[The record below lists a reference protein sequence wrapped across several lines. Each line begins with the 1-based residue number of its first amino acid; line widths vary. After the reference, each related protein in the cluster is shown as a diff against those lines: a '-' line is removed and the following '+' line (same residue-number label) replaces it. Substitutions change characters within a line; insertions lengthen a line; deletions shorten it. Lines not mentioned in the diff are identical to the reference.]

1 MVWALPAPFQ
11 VSREQHLWLSPH
23 CSGRQKRHGGGRTK
37 NLPPVP
43 LSRRWLKDGHPLGE
57 RDGVVVSED
66 GGTLLIAHVGLGH
79 KGLYVCQGSNWAG
92 VAQAEVQVSVQGE
105 HSI

>member
-1 MVWALPAPFQ
+1 MAVTPLFWQA
-11 VSREQHLWLSPH
+11 ET
-23 CSGRQKRHGGGRTK
+23 GHGGGRTK
-37 NLPPVP
+37 NLLPVP